1 MQALIVDDSI
11 EKALII
17 QKILEKNLSLSS
29 VIVSSAEA
37 ALEKLDMYSPLPQN
51 TFSIILMDINLPGM
65 NGIEVTKLIK
75 SHPKCEDLPILMITS
90 NNEEKYIDAAFNAG
104 ATDYINTTPIRQT
117 ELIARVNA
125 ALRLASEMERRK
137 KREEE
142 LLETTKILNMMNRFL
157 EKVSSHDPLTNLYN
171 RRYFD
176 QFLETEWE
184 NINRDKLPLS
194 LLMIDIDF
202 FKKYNDQY
210 GHQAGDNVLK
220 QFANVLSDVVTRS
233 RDVVSRYGGEEF
245 AVILPNTDNKGAL
258 HIAEAICKKIFE
270 ISIPHIHSQ
279 HNKVLTCSIGVA
291 TEYPV
296 DWEKGKME
304 RIIFKADKA
313 LYKAKGLGRNQSVFY
328 DESN

>member
-11 EKALII
+11 EKAQII

-29 VIVSSAEA
+29 VIVTSVEEA
-37 ALEKLDMYSPLPQN
+37 LDKLDMYSPLPQN
-51 TFSIILMDINLPGM
+51 IFSLVLMDINLPGM
-65 NGIEVTKLIK
+65 NGIEGTKLIK
-75 SHPKCEDLPILMITS
+75 SHPKYNDLPILMITS
-90 NNEEKYIDAAFNAG
+90 NIEEEYIDAAFNAG

-117 ELIARVNA
+117 ELIARVSA

-202 FKKYNDQY
+202 FKKYNDEY

-220 QFANVLSDVVTRS
+220 QFANLLSDVVTRS

-258 HIAEAICKKIFE
+258 HIAEAICKKIYE

-291 TEYPV
+291 TEYPA